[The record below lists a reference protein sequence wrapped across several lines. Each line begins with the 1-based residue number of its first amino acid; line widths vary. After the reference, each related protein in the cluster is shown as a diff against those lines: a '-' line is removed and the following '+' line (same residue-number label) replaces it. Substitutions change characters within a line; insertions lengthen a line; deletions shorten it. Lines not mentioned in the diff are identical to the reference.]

1 MGETSMSESN
11 DKDGLVTISVEIDSE
26 LYAQASAV
34 LKEQGLTLE
43 EVLVAFI
50 RFCSLPENTDTLK
63 AWWEKAKEGK
73 TEETR

>member
-1 MGETSMSESN
+1 MGETSMSEST

-26 LYAQASAV
+26 LCAQASAV

-50 RFCSLPENTDTLK
+50 RFCSLPENTETLK
-63 AWWEKAKEGK
+63 AWWEKAKNNI
-73 TEETR
+73 TEEAK